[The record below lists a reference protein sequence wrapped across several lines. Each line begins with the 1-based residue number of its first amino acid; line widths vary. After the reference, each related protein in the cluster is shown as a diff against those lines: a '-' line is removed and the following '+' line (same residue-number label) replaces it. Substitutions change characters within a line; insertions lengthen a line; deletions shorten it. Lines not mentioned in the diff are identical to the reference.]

1 MTNITIPR
9 AVAEQLYELYN
20 NVSAADAH
28 YKRCQ
33 SDNFRMHIK
42 GVYQS
47 KAIDDAFSALKDA
60 LDEKPAEAAPVSRSA
75 ETRRRSV
82 LSRE

>member
-1 MTNITIPR
+1 MADITIPR

-47 KAIDDAFSALKDA
+47 KAIDEAFAALKEA
-60 LDEKPAEAAPVSRSA
+60 LAEKPAETVNTPRSA
-75 ETRRRSV
+75 EMRRRSV